1 MPDPDYKALL
11 IKQLGVSLGRI
22 RAELLVA
29 KASAE
34 LGLHQG
40 PVTLAEARAVMNKL
54 AEELGVVGIA
64 ARKLRYGGSGSGE
77 SGAPMEVSAGRAPP
91 SRSNGPRDPRGS
103 TD

>member
-1 MPDPDYKALL
+1 MPDPDYRVLL
-11 IKQLGVSLGRI
+11 IKQLGVSLGQKM
-22 RAELLVA
+22 AEQLVA

-54 AEELGVVGIA
+54 AEELGVVGIV

-77 SGAPMEVSAGRAPP
+77 GGAAMEVSAGRAPP
-91 SRSNGPRDPRGS
+91 SRSNGPCDPRGS